1 MDPYGSDKNV
11 VRQQLYELFDDT
23 ETPLETK
30 RQHALELGCTYL
42 DVANGHIQ
50 RRNDDGTD
58 TVVASAGENPELFPE
73 GSILDRARTYCRRT
87 VESHSPLA
95 LSNAPQQ
102 GWAEDP
108 AYEKHGVDC
117 YLGTTVFVDG
127 EVYGTV
133 CFTAETPR
141 ETDFAADEKAFI
153 ELIARLLGRA
163 MEAAASNRRIEQLSQ
178 SRHRSVTKYE
188 ALLQLAP
195 DAVFV
200 FDAETGSIETANK
213 RAASLTGYTEAE
225 LDGLSVLELH
235 PDNDRERYAQ
245 LFEDGFDQRVQE
257 RFDDGTPLEIE
268 RSDGTTVPVEAGIS
282 RVELDGRTVIL
293 AIVRDISKRKNR
305 ELDLRLKTQAI
316 EESSIGITIGDA
328 NDPETPIVYANRGFE
343 TLTGYPMPEVH
354 GRNCR
359 FLQGEATDEETVDEI
374 RRAVDAEESIR
385 TEILNYRANG
395 TPFWNELTI
404 APVMDP
410 ENREITHYV
419 GLQKDVTAKKRRD
432 RLIEV
437 LDRVLRH
444 NLRNDM
450 NVVIGFS
457 ETIADWT
464 DGEVSEMATRVKETA
479 LDLISLTDTVRGFE
493 KGVVDSTELDSCDVQ
508 SVVESVVMDLQS
520 EYPDTEFSIEAN
532 ESLTVMATGQLELA
546 LSELGDN
553 AARHADSVVRY
564 ELTTTDDDRIAIHVH
579 DSGPGLPATERTVLE
594 AGQETPMEHGSGL
607 GLWMV
612 HWIVTN
618 LGGTVTASVDDGT
631 TVSVVLPPANE
642 VDGRLTSAI
651 TSSSSSQ

>member
-410 ENREITHYV
+410 ETREITHYV

-520 EYPDTEFSIEAN
+520 EYPDTEFSIEAD